1 MLPVSPAP
9 GGGATVRNVVH
20 TMGRRKGESTA
31 GRATPAQLVDS
42 RVNSGKPGRCSV
54 SILHSG
60 VFDLLA
66 TEKGMEGF
74 TIFETPIG
82 ACGIAWT
89 EHGIIGVQLPESDVD
104 ATRARMARRHP
115 LLSESPPPAYVNQ
128 AIDAIR
134 ELLRGKR
141 VDLNDVEVHLP
152 AATPFELRVY
162 DAARAIPAGSTK
174 TYGEIA
180 KLIGSPNAAREV
192 GAALGRNPVPI
203 IVPCHRV
210 LAANGKTGGFS
221 APGGVSTK
229 LRMLAIE
236 GGGGPLFDQF

>member
-1 MLPVSPAP
+1 
-9 GGGATVRNVVH
+9 
-20 TMGRRKGESTA
+20 
-31 GRATPAQLVDS
+31 
-42 RVNSGKPGRCSV
+42 
-54 SILHSG
+54 
-60 VFDLLA
+60 
-66 TEKGMEGF
+66 MEGF
-74 TIFETPIG
+74 AIFETPIG
-82 ACGIAWT
+82 ACGIAWS
-89 EHGIIGVQLPESDVD
+89 EHGIIGVQLPEGDAA
-104 ATRARMARRHP
+104 ATRTRIARRHP
-115 LLSESPPPAYVNQ
+115 LLNEATPPEHVRN

-134 ELLRGKR
+134 ELLDGKR
-141 VDLNDVEVHLP
+141 VDLRDVDVHMP

-221 APGGVSTK
+221 APGGVNTK

-236 GGGGPLFDQF
+236 GGGGPLFEQF